1 MSGEPIANLAEWP
14 LKLAAVN
21 AGRLVRWVQGLLPE
35 KARSISTRTP
45 VESDPARLAS
55 ARLRAEI
62 EVVRANIE
70 AQRRVGRPT
79 LISAVLSGCVLP
91 AVPPD
96 AIESE
101 LEDEELDDEDPD
113 VEDLDQGWEIGL
125 FADLD
130 EDESELAFGIG
141 AHALGDAFDH
151 FHSDSIIESP
161 RSCCDFPHDPD
172 AEMGAWQSHED
183 I

>member
-1 MSGEPIANLAEWP
+1 MSGETIANWAEWP
-14 LKLAAVN
+14 LKLAAVS

-35 KARSISTRTP
+35 KTLSVSTRTP
-45 VESDPARLAS
+45 VESDPARLAI

-62 EVVRANIE
+62 EGVRGNIE
-70 AQRRVGRPT
+70 AQRRVGRPI

-96 AIESE
+96 DIGSE
-101 LEDEELDDEDPD
+101 LEDEDLDDEDPD
-113 VEDLDQGWEIGL
+113 VEDLDQGLEIGL
-125 FADLD
+125 CADLD

-141 AHALGDAFDH
+141 AHAVDDVFDH
-151 FHSDSIIESP
+151 FHSDSTIESP